1 MESICRFV
9 TSYESELEIQPLRF
23 VYETEL
29 NKFSQPFVFGF
40 YKIFAVTNGTATLRF
55 DGKNHHLSKGMLC
68 FVLPQQS
75 FFLDMDE
82 GFHIVYLDFYSAN
95 VKEILE
101 KRGVTLG
108 SPVFYGM
115 EFLSDFLE
123 NTIGQVRNYNSDML
137 MKATVSYV
145 LSVLF
150 VSLKEGVPS
159 KKSKASFDAVLDFV
173 KLNFNDPLLSLKKL
187 GDRFFYSEKHISR
200 LFLSKMKKGFNKY
213 LNDLRLDFAAKLL
226 CEEPY
231 SVKDVAYSSGF
242 TDPLYFSKTFKKR
255 FGLSPSE
262 YAKTAPDRTEKEFL
276 YKYS

>member
-1 MESICRFV
+1 M
-9 TSYESELEIQPLRF
+9 EIQPLRF

-40 YKIFAVTNGTATLRF
+40 YKIFAVTNGTATLRC
-55 DGKNHHLSKGMLC
+55 DGKNHQLSKGALC

-95 VKEILE
+95 VKELL
-101 KRGVTLG
+101 KKKGVTLD

-115 EFLSDFLE
+115 EFLSGFLE

-150 VSLKEGVPS
+150 VSLKEGMPS
-159 KKSKASFDAVLDFV
+159 QKRRASFDAVLDFV

-226 CEEPY
+226 CEELY

-262 YAKTAPDRTEKEFL
+262 YARSSPDRVEKEFL
-276 YKYS
+276 YKYSR